1 MDLLEGY
8 GSQNQWEG
16 RRAQLRG
23 GKECFGMGYE
33 WRGYIPKM
41 VSFWRKWC
49 EPVFPPYDTPPKI
62 QSHSRKG
69 IITLESFTPGWE
81 VQCLDFWYH
90 YDHTHWQEILP
101 KEMKE
106 LKAMDAAV
114 PKPTD
119 ILYSKAETMA
129 VVFREKKQKQKK
141 KDPVDRRLPHSDHI
155 LSEPDH
161 VLSDTSHVVRTEW
174 RSLLL
179 RKFCSLKS
187 DQHVIRAGCDLMSS
201 RKPPLPTRSF
211 SLWPLGITCAGAI
224 SLDLVQ
230 SCTGKQCFDQW
241 QALCVTVG
249 QLYWRL

>member
-62 QSHSRKG
+62 QSYSRKG

-106 LKAMDAAV
+106 LKAMDAVV

-119 ILYSKAETMA
+119 FLYSKAETMA
-129 VVFREKKQKQKK
+129 VVFGEKTKTKKEGPCGQKAA
-141 KDPVDRRLPHSDHI
+141 PFR
-155 LSEPDH
+155 
-161 VLSDTSHVVRTEW
+161 SH
-174 RSLLL
+174 L
-179 RKFCSLKS
+179 
-187 DQHVIRAGCDLMSS
+187 IR
-201 RKPPLPTRSF
+201 TRSCSVRRFTCCENSVVFFAPEKVLFTEVRPACNQSRLWSDEF
-211 SLWPLGITCAGAI
+211 SEASPSNTIL
-224 SLDLVQ
+224 
-230 SCTGKQCFDQW
+230 
-241 QALCVTVG
+241 
-249 QLYWRL
+249 